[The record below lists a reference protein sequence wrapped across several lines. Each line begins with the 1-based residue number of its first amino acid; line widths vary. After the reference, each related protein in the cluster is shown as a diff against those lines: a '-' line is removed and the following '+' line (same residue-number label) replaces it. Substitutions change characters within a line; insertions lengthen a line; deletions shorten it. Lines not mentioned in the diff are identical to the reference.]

1 MSQKRND
8 PCQCNSG
15 KKYKHCCMN
24 VKPKMPA
31 TTKVLF
37 IGISLM
43 LLAGAVLIYINA
55 QTVDFS
61 TPTNAGRVWSPE
73 HNHWH

>member
-1 MSQKRND
+1 
-8 PCQCNSG
+8 
-15 KKYKHCCMN
+15 MN
-24 VKPKMPA
+24 AKPKMPA